1 MPPIHATI
9 LDLKRER
16 VEHPPQGP
24 IVDPGPAL
32 APAAPEGDRQARAV
46 DVEEREP
53 EVRVVVL
60 LEDGRDFLGPCDVGS
75 STAAVLMR
83 YVSPSVDPYNLI
95 TFNQR
100 KRKSAYGCG

>member
-9 LDLKRER
+9 LDLERER
-16 VEHPPQGP
+16 VEHPPLGP

-60 LEDGRDFLGPCDVGS
+60 LEDGRDFLGACDVGS
-75 STAAVLMR
+75 TAVIIR
-83 YVSPSVDPYNLI
+83 
-95 TFNQR
+95 
-100 KRKSAYGCG
+100 GW